1 MRKKVIDFV
10 GGMMLVAAFLAMI
23 GSVGAYELDNIG
35 GGQCIVQAG
44 CCLVVCV
51 ALVALNSALMER
63 VERGL
68 MR

>member
-1 MRKKVIDFV
+1 MWKKVIDFV
-10 GGMMLVAAFLAMI
+10 GGLMLVAAFLGIM
-23 GSVGAYELDNIG
+23 GSVGAYEVGNIG

-44 CCLVVCV
+44 KCLVVCV

-63 VERGL
+63 VERGT

>member
-1 MRKKVIDFV
+1 MRKKVIDFAA
-10 GGMMLVAAFLAMI
+10 GLMLVAAFLGIM
-23 GSVGAYELDNIG
+23 GSVGAYELGNIG

-44 CCLVVCV
+44 KYLVICV

-63 VERGL
+63 YERGL